1 MKLYTLK
8 NQITGEEKNFLKK
21 NSIAKAI
28 RVNTDKIE
36 LAVMKNEPI
45 RTKLERTMAM
55 ILFLSMINPLYAIRE
70 QDHIPLHEKDCIVI
84 FS

>member
-1 MKLYTLK
+1 MKIYTLK

-21 NSIAKAI
+21 NSVAKAI

-45 RTKLERTMAM
+45 NKRTG
-55 ILFLSMINPLYAIRE
+55 
-70 QDHIPLHEKDCIVI
+70 EKYTIEYRDVNVNFNIEDC
-84 FS
+84 

>member
-21 NSIAKAI
+21 NSVAKAI

-45 RTKLERTMAM
+45 NKRTG
-55 ILFLSMINPLYAIRE
+55 
-70 QDHIPLHEKDCIVI
+70 EKYTIEYRDVNVNFNIEDC
-84 FS
+84 

>member
-1 MKLYTLK
+1 MQIYTLK

-45 RTKLERTMAM
+45 NKRTG
-55 ILFLSMINPLYAIRE
+55 
-70 QDHIPLHEKDCIVI
+70 EKYTIEYRDVNVNFNIEDC
-84 FS
+84 

>member
-8 NQITGEEKNFLKK
+8 NQITGEEKKK
-21 NSIAKAI
+21 KKKTSIANAI

-45 RTKLERTMAM
+45 NKRTG
-55 ILFLSMINPLYAIRE
+55 
-70 QDHIPLHEKDCIVI
+70 EKYTIEYRDVNVNFNIEDC
-84 FS
+84 

>member
-21 NSIAKAI
+21 NSVAKAI

-45 RTKLERTMAM
+45 NKRTG
-55 ILFLSMINPLYAIRE
+55 
-70 QDHIPLHEKDCIVI
+70 EKYTVEYRDVNVNFNIEDC
-84 FS
+84 

>member
-21 NSIAKAI
+21 NSVAKAI

-45 RTKLERTMAM
+45 NKRTG
-55 ILFLSMINPLYAIRE
+55 
-70 QDHIPLHEKDCIVI
+70 EKYSIEYRDIDVNFNIEDC
-84 FS
+84 

>member
-21 NSIAKAI
+21 NSVAKAI
-28 RVNTDKIE
+28 GVNTDKIE

-45 RTKLERTMAM
+45 NKRTG
-55 ILFLSMINPLYAIRE
+55 
-70 QDHIPLHEKDCIVI
+70 EKYTIEYRDVNVNFNIEDC
-84 FS
+84 

>member
-21 NSIAKAI
+21 NSVAKAI

-45 RTKLERTMAM
+45 SKRTG
-55 ILFLSMINPLYAIRE
+55 
-70 QDHIPLHEKDCIVI
+70 EKYSIEYRDVNVNFNIEDC
-84 FS
+84 

>member
-1 MKLYTLK
+1 MQIYTLK

-21 NSIAKAI
+21 NSVAKAI

-45 RTKLERTMAM
+45 NKRTGEKYT
-55 ILFLSMINPLYAIRE
+55 IE
-70 QDHIPLHEKDCIVI
+70 QRDVDVNFNIEDC
-84 FS
+84 